1 MTGVAVSRY
10 TGSLLVGEMAVVGLL
25 YKNGNFYEFYGRKE
39 DVMYHAIEKIK
50 GKKKGVEE
58 FLDKFWKEWNEA
70 KSKPYTPGSG
80 KLLDTVI
87 KLGLNAPKF
96 AEEVGRTKQ
105 SVYGQLPGDKGISKD
120 TAIKYGEILKV
131 DPVDLLFPK
140 KTCSIWGYVN
150 TLDYVDL
157 EEPYSPGRIY
167 STSKEETVVVPRD
180 ISTSNIRAIKIH
192 SHGSMYHNQIVF
204 YYKDNAAELDINN
217 KVCIVGAKVKG
228 FMDEEL
234 TYYYFGLYENV
245 RGKHN
250 LLNPDPYAEDNAK
263 YILNNFNLEFIS
275 PVISTVDPK
284 AVKDATTAQQYMPTE
299 LTITQDKHEKEM
311 MMLQQK
317 FELQIAKLEK
327 KKGGFRKR

>member
-1 MTGVAVSRY
+1 
-10 TGSLLVGEMAVVGLL
+10 
-25 YKNGNFYEFYGRKE
+25 
-39 DVMYHAIEKIK
+39 
-50 GKKKGVEE
+50 
-58 FLDKFWKEWNEA
+58 
-70 KSKPYTPGSG
+70 
-80 KLLDTVI
+80 
-87 KLGLNAPKF
+87 
-96 AEEVGRTKQ
+96 
-105 SVYGQLPGDKGISKD
+105 
-120 TAIKYGEILKV
+120 
-131 DPVDLLFPK
+131 
-140 KTCSIWGYVN
+140 
-150 TLDYVDL
+150 
-157 EEPYSPGRIY
+157 
-167 STSKEETVVVPRD
+167 
-180 ISTSNIRAIKIH
+180 
-192 SHGSMYHNQIVF
+192 MYHNQIVF

-217 KVCIVGAKVKG
+217 KLCIVGAKVKG

-327 KKGGFRKR
+327 EKKADLEKGKKLLKEYTEAQKELDLQLQKISREIELQYYSKPKDRQSYVDRALELTKEALRKKSA